1 MAKDAKP
8 AEDSGGTPAPKKS
21 KKLLIIIIAV
31 VVLVLGIGGAAA
43 FLLMGKNADH
53 GDEEEAAT
61 EKSKPASKK
70 KKGEKEA
77 PPAYVALEAFTVN
90 LIPEA
95 GDQFLQ
101 LIISVEVPD
110 VKYADELKVYMP
122 KLRNNIMLLL
132 SDKKASQ
139 LITKEGKELLAAEL
153 RDQMNVVLDPTS
165 KGKKAE
171 GPIREVLFTSFIIQ

>member
-8 AEDSGGTPAPKKS
+8 AEEGAEAPAPKKS
-21 KKLLIIIIAV
+21 KKMLIIILAV

-43 FLLMGKNADH
+43 FLLMSKNADH
-53 GDEEEAAT
+53 ADDEEVAT
-61 EKSKPASKK
+61 EKAKPAKK

-77 PPAYVALEAFTVN
+77 PPVYVPLEAFTVN
-90 LIPEA
+90 LIPET

-110 VKYADELKVYMP
+110 AHFADELKTYMP

-139 LITKEGKELLAAEL
+139 LITKEGKETLALEL
-153 RDQMNVVLDPTS
+153 REQINGVLDPSS
-165 KGKKAE
+165 KGKKGE
-171 GPIREVLFTSFIIQ
+171 GPVKDVLFTSFIIQ

>member
-8 AEDSGGTPAPKKS
+8 AEANGDAPAPKKS
-21 KKLLIIIIAV
+21 KKMLIIIIAV

-53 GDEEEAAT
+53 GDEEEVAT
-61 EKSKPASKK
+61 EKNKPAKK

-90 LIPEA
+90 LVPEA

-101 LIISVEVPD
+101 LTLSVEVPD
-110 VKYADELKVYMP
+110 AHFADELKTYMP

-139 LITKEGKELLAAEL
+139 LLTKEGKEALATEL
-153 RDQMNVVLDPTS
+153 RDTMNAVIEPPA
-165 KGKKAE
+165 KGKKSE
-171 GPIREVLFTSFIIQ
+171 GPIKEVLFTSFIIQ